1 MNSYRFILLLPM
13 AVLLRTSVGTCGAA
27 TAPSLSVVSLAE
39 LVSLQQRQAAV
50 VWDAQGNAYVATTVS
65 PGEVGIS
72 SPPLPVT
79 PGAAQTQPGLGI
91 CSLVAT
97 GIIGTMQYYCT
108 DAFILKQQPD
118 GSLVYATYLGGDK
131 QDTVGGIALDAAG
144 NVYVTGTTGGDF
156 PATPGAL
163 LTSMPPGVSS
173 TGFVAKLNP
182 QGTHFAYVTYLPDGG
197 TASGI
202 TLDAAGNAYVTG
214 GTAAGDLYAAKLS
227 SDGSKLLYHTV
238 LPGPSAG
245 LAIAIDSNNSIY
257 VTGQTASSKIPVSPG
272 AFQKRLT
279 GCPPV
284 PTLSCGGTAFV
295 VQFDPSGQVAAAT
308 YFGGSGS
315 ETPSAIQVDSAGFV
329 YLAGQTTSL
338 DMLTTS
344 ASYEPVALVPLWSS
358 TPGGFAAKFA
368 PGLGRLMYST
378 YVFSEQHGVANM
390 TMDEHGGA
398 YLAGTSGGGMPVTE
412 SAPQPCLM
420 GDEDAFVTHLDQNG
434 ALLDRTYFNHA
445 GFFGFDLPIGLQL
458 AGEQAV
464 NLVTSSGA
472 LATVQFGDASAQSA
486 ACLAPFVLG
495 AATFYNAGASST
507 EFSPDGPID
516 QGPAVAP
523 GELISLSGLGM
534 GPNDGVTYELAPDG
548 TVPRSLAGVQVF
560 FDDIPA
566 PLLYVQS
573 QQINA
578 IAPFELAGQ
587 VSSKVTVV
595 YNAATIGSF
604 NVSVELVDPQ
614 LFRLQA
620 GFSTQAVAM
629 NEDGTVNGR
638 SDPAAAGS
646 AITLFGTGF
655 GPDAV
660 QGVTGTIA
668 PMETETALL
677 NVGVQ
682 LNSLPATVLWAGAA
696 PGMLAG
702 ISQIDIVVP
711 PGTGRGPVPVQVMIA
726 LPTGVQYGNST
737 STIFVK

>member
-1 MNSYRFILLLPM
+1 M
-13 AVLLRTSVGTCGAA
+13 
-27 TAPSLSVVSLAE
+27 
-39 LVSLQQRQAAV
+39 
-50 VWDAQGNAYVATTVS
+50 
-65 PGEVGIS
+65 S
-72 SPPLPVT
+72 SPDLRAQSTSPL
-79 PGAAQTQPGLGI
+79 
-91 CSLVAT
+91 
-97 GIIGTMQYYCT
+97 
-108 DAFILKQQPD
+108 
-118 GSLVYATYLGGDK
+118 
-131 QDTVGGIALDAAG
+131 
-144 NVYVTGTTGGDF
+144 
-156 PATPGAL
+156 
-163 LTSMPPGVSS
+163 
-173 TGFVAKLNP
+173 AKE
-182 QGTHFAYVTYLPDGG
+182 A
-197 TASGI
+197 
-202 TLDAAGNAYVTG
+202 
-214 GTAAGDLYAAKLS
+214 
-227 SDGSKLLYHTV
+227 
-238 LPGPSAG
+238 
-245 LAIAIDSNNSIY
+245 
-257 VTGQTASSKIPVSPG
+257 
-272 AFQKRLT
+272 
-279 GCPPV
+279 
-284 PTLSCGGTAFV
+284 
-295 VQFDPSGQVAAAT
+295 
-308 YFGGSGS
+308 
-315 ETPSAIQVDSAGFV
+315 
-329 YLAGQTTSL
+329 
-338 DMLTTS
+338 
-344 ASYEPVALVPLWSS
+344 
-358 TPGGFAAKFA
+358 
-368 PGLGRLMYST
+368 
-378 YVFSEQHGVANM
+378 
-390 TMDEHGGA
+390 
-398 YLAGTSGGGMPVTE
+398 
-412 SAPQPCLM
+412 
-420 GDEDAFVTHLDQNG
+420 
-434 ALLDRTYFNHA
+434 
-445 GFFGFDLPIGLQL
+445 
-458 AGEQAV
+458 
-464 NLVTSSGA
+464 SSGA

-495 AATFYNAGASST
+495 GGTFYNAGASST
-507 EFSPDGPID
+507 EFSPDGPIG

-534 GPNDGVTYELAPDG
+534 GPNDGVSYELASDG
-548 TVPRSLAGVQVF
+548 AVPRSLAGVQVF

-638 SDPAAAGS
+638 SNPAASGS

-702 ISQIDIVVP
+702 IGQIDLIVP
-711 PGTGRGPVPVQVMIA
+711 QVLIT